1 MVKLPFAFDIPY
13 PSVVESFLLMIETVA
28 PFRIPLGFELSILLE
43 TIIEESSSVPVT
55 ILLFFDWATK
65 VSDASIE
72 IKKIREETNFI
83 YEINGVLQWTFHRK
97 IFDTID

>member
-28 PFRIPLGFELSILLE
+28 PFRSPLGFELSILLE
-43 TIIEESSSVPVT
+43 TIIEESSNVPVT
-55 ILLFFDWATK
+55 ILFFFDWATK
-65 VSDASIE
+65 VSDANIE
-72 IKKIREETNFI
+72 IRKIREETNFI
-83 YEINGVLQWTFHRK
+83 YEIDGVLQRTFNCK